1 MINTLIKSTRAFS
14 TTAARARVPVVGKFL
29 TFPLPYPSNYILPL
43 QHLQYV
49 DVLFSQINNILKCTK
64 PFHHPYH
71 VLTCNFCHS
80 CFFFIIP
87 RSPFFYCQHHVF
99 PFHATFNT
107 NSQSTNRRQLE
118 MQRRQRHYNVFRAR
132 TSHQSQCSHTIW

>member
-49 DVLFSQINNILKCTK
+49 DV
-64 PFHHPYH
+64 
-71 VLTCNFCHS
+71 
-80 CFFFIIP
+80 FI
-87 RSPFFYCQHHVF
+87 F
-99 PFHATFNT
+99 T
-107 NSQSTNRRQLE
+107 NQ
-118 MQRRQRHYNVFRAR
+118 
-132 TSHQSQCSHTIW
+132 